1 MKEKTKLHQTYLN
14 QTVKVG
20 SSIEITDPTVP
31 NPEELPNKQT
41 YTSIRFWNDQNVCI
55 GNFYLEDVSIFF
67 QDKFLLVGE
76 S

>member
-1 MKEKTKLHQTYLN
+1 VKEKTKLHQTYLN
-14 QTVKVG
+14 QTVTVG

-31 NPEELPNKQT
+31 NPEKLPNKQT

-55 GNFYLEDVSIFF
+55 GNFYLEDVAILF